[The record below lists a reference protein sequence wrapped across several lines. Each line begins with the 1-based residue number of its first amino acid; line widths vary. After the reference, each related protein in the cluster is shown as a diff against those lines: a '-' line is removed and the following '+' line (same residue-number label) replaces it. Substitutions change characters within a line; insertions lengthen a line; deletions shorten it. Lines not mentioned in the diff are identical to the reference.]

1 MNYINKIF
9 WEALKTPPRTSIFIK
24 IKVIIETSLE
34 IILYICS
41 EKYFSN
47 NFKYRHVMKELK
59 NLDAIRELL
68 ASHPIY
74 TYDYSDGLYI
84 NKEATNIQVYSIDLE
99 DEPFAAYISGYIIT
113 YASEEVLFEN
123 LRENIISHMDLTKGA
138 DDQYYDDSPSQV
150 EAILFGILQLT
161 PEHQDYIITG
171 LKKHLREFIQDDEQD
186 EDMIS
191 QYTNIYN
198 DIEKWESD
206 HRETEIFQQLA
217 VSELFNQLNK

>member
-1 MNYINKIF
+1 
-9 WEALKTPPRTSIFIK
+9 
-24 IKVIIETSLE
+24 
-34 IILYICS
+34 
-41 EKYFSN
+41 
-47 NFKYRHVMKELK
+47 MKELK

-68 ASHPIY
+68 ASHPFY
-74 TYDYSDGLYI
+74 TYDYIDGIHI
-84 NKEATNIQVYSIDLE
+84 NEEATNIQVYSIDLE

-113 YASEEVLFEN
+113 YTSEEALFEN
-123 LRENIISHMDLTKGA
+123 LRENITSHMDLTKGA
-138 DDQYYDDSPSQV
+138 DDQYYDYSPSQV
-150 EAILFGILQLT
+150 EAILFGVPQLT

-198 DIEKWESD
+198 AIEKWESD

>member
-1 MNYINKIF
+1 MNYINKTL
-9 WEALKTPPRTSIFIK
+9 WEAPKTPPRTSLFIK

-59 NLDAIRELL
+59 NLEAIRELL

-74 TYDYSDGLYI
+74 TYDYSDGLHI

-150 EAILFGILQLT
+150 EAILFGVLQLI

-198 DIEKWESD
+198 AIEKWESD